1 MAGAHSQL
9 GGPLIAAQGKA
20 CTLALLA
27 LALMATACG
36 GALKPEDS
44 GGASTTRP
52 SVTGSPIPGSAL
64 AALILLPVKGR
75 APKTGYARAEF
86 GLAWFDLDQNG
97 CDTRNDVLRRDLA
110 AIVIKVGSKC
120 VVLSGILHDP
130 YSGHPIPFRRGK
142 STSASVQID
151 HVVALSDAWQTGAQ
165 QLNAAQ
171 RRSLANDP
179 VNLLAVDGRLNQQK
193 SDSDAASWLP
203 PRKSYQ
209 CAYLARQV
217 AVKRKYHL
225 WVTPAENTAVRNILT
240 SCPGEP
246 LPHAG

>member
-1 MAGAHSQL
+1 
-9 GGPLIAAQGKA
+9 LIAVQGKA

-27 LALMATACG
+27 LALVATACG
-36 GALKPEDS
+36 GVFKPEDS
-44 GGASTTRP
+44 GGGSTTRP
-52 SVTGSPIPGSAL
+52 SATNASKPGSAL

-75 APKTGYARAEF
+75 APKTGYAREEF
-86 GLAWFDLDQNG
+86 GLAWFDLDRNG

-130 YSGHPIPFRRGK
+130 YSGRPIAFRRGV

-203 PRKSYQ
+203 PSKSYR

-217 AVKRKYHL
+217 AVKQKYHL
-225 WVTPAENTAVRNILT
+225 WVTAAENAAVLNILQT
-240 SCPGEP
+240 CPGEP
-246 LPHAG
+246 LPHAGA